1 MRGALLA
8 GRYRLGK
15 PIGSGGMGTVWRATD
30 TYRQRGVA
38 VKMVTGLAEGMT
50 SETAGRFHREIQ
62 VASRLHH
69 PHIVEMHD
77 AGEAVVD
84 GRPVLYLVMEEIPG
98 EPLSRVLDV
107 RRPSLAE
114 IARWGGEICDALAAM
129 HGEGVVHRDLKP
141 ANVMIG
147 PDGHVTVLDFG
158 IARLDATGIDL
169 TTLTRTGS
177 VLGTVAFMSPEQAG
191 GGGEVGAP
199 SDLYSLGCLLYAT
212 LVGGP
217 PFSEGP
223 WQRILL
229 QHLDEVPAAPGLRRS
244 GLPPEWDTLVLE
256 LLAKQP
262 EHRPPT
268 ALAVRER
275 LAALPFPQAAP
286 AEVLSRISV
295 PPEAASVTA
304 PGSGATLVDPDGV
317 ATASVTPDGSAPQ
330 GPAPGAAAETS
341 DVRAADTVT
350 HNEGSVSAVHPP
362 TEVWS
367 GAPEPIS
374 SNSGDVISR
383 SLTWGQLL
391 AFFAGVVVLLVGL
404 VAVILIMSGR
414 GAGQSVGTSGL
425 IVVGGFVAFVLFG
438 ILHAVYIDVWRPRR
452 IKRQVGRWSWSN
464 ERVEAFAAVDRA
476 MRKGRRIEVVFE
488 PEGGGCVTYV
498 IFPSRFVEAG
508 LVGWTESGEEVLFPD
523 DQLLTVMAVQDDG
536 GG

>member
-8 GRYRLGK
+8 GRYRLGD

-38 VKMVTGLAEGMT
+38 VKTVTGLAEGMT
-50 SETAGRFHREIQ
+50 SETTGRFRREVQ

-98 EPLSRVLDV
+98 EPLSRVLAV
-107 RRPSLAE
+107 RSPSLAE
-114 IARWGGEICDALAAM
+114 IARWGAEICDALAAM

-169 TTLTRTGS
+169 TTLTRTGH

-199 SDLYSLGCLLYAT
+199 SDLYSLGCLLYAA
-212 LVGGP
+212 LVGRP

-229 QHLDEVPAAPGLRRS
+229 RHLDEVPAAPGLRRS
-244 GLPPEWDTLVLE
+244 GLPPEWDTLLLE

-262 EHRPPT
+262 EDRPPT
-268 ALAVRER
+268 ARAVRER
-275 LAALPFPQAAP
+275 LEALPLPRAAP
-286 AEVLSRISV
+286 AEDLPRDSV
-295 PPEAASVTA
+295 PPEAASATA
-304 PGSGATLVDPDGV
+304 QGSGATLVDPDAV
-317 ATASVTPDGSAPQ
+317 ATAAVTRDESGPPE
-330 GPAPGAAAETS
+330 PAPGAAAKTS
-341 DVRAADTVT
+341 DLRAADTVT
-350 HNEGSVSAVHPP
+350 RNEVPVPAVHPP
-362 TEVWS
+362 TGIRS
-367 GAPEPIS
+367 GAPERTPS
-374 SNSGDVISR
+374 GPGDVISR

-391 AFFAGVVVLLVGL
+391 GFVAGVLVLLVGL
-404 VAVILIMSGR
+404 VAVILIMTGR
-414 GAGQSVGTSGL
+414 GAGQSAGTSGL
-425 IVVGGFVAFVLFG
+425 IVMGGFAAFVLFG
-438 ILHAVYIDVWRPRR
+438 VLYAAHGMYVEVWRPRR
-452 IKRQVGRWSWSN
+452 IDRHLGRWSWTN
-464 ERVEAFAAVDRA
+464 ERAEALTAVRWA

-498 IFPSRFVEAG
+498 IVPSHFVEAG
-508 LVGWTESGEEVLFPD
+508 LVGRTESGEEVLFPD
-523 DQLLTVMAVQDDG
+523 GRLLTVVAI
-536 GG
+536 